1 MDLNSIKDSVQEVA
15 EAIASVLHVDVTIV
29 DKDFKRIAS
38 TGKYKDL
45 IGSKLPSK
53 CLYEYVIKE
62 KKPHYVERH
71 GKDAKANSVCDEC
84 EGKEGCKEFATIGY
98 PIISEEQVIGVIG
111 INVFEEEKCNRIS
124 TDFYSMINFLDRLSS
139 LLLGN
144 MHYLETINKLKIQK
158 EETNHI
164 MNSLSNGVLCV
175 DNEGTIKY
183 INEKGKKLLHLKNED
198 NKVNIKDIIKDL
210 KLEALFKGCH
220 SSVMEVHNI
229 KNSTLMLKSK
239 PITLQGEKVSTII
252 QITKKS
258 DEMRNAYNL
267 FINSKEVNFED
278 IVGDSKA
285 INKVKSLAQNIAKTD
300 ATVLLQGESGTGKE
314 LFARAIHFESPRLKA
329 PFIAINCA
337 SIPDN
342 LLESEFFGY
351 EGGTFTGAR
360 KEGHTG
366 KFELANGG
374 TIFLDEIGDLPLH
387 LQPKILRVLQEQS
400 FTKIGGKEEITV
412 DVRII
417 AATNRNLKD
426 MVEKGR
432 FREDL
437 YYRLNV
443 IPIMIPTLKER
454 EEDIYLLSSYLLD
467 KYCTKYDMEIKE
479 LSKEVKDIF
488 KDYKWPG
495 NVRELENVIEYLV
508 SISKDATITCSSLPE
523 SFKDTNIK
531 TNKCTMSLKSRVDY
545 YERNLLKDMLEEYG
559 DDARGKSIICDK
571 LSIDLSTLYRKLN
584 KYNLQ

>member
-1 MDLNSIKDSVQEVA
+1 M
-15 EAIASVLHVDVTIV
+15 
-29 DKDFKRIAS
+29 
-38 TGKYKDL
+38 
-45 IGSKLPSK
+45 PSK

-98 PIISEEQVIGVIG
+98 PIISEDQVIGVIG

-144 MHYLETINKLKIQK
+144 MHYLETINKLQIQK

-278 IVGDSKA
+278 IIGDSKA

-523 SFKDTNIK
+523 AFKDSNIK
-531 TNKCTMSLKSRVDY
+531 TNKCTMSLKSRVDH
-545 YERNLLKDMLEEYG
+545 YERNLLRDMLEEYG
-559 DDARGKSIICDK
+559 EDAKGKSIICDK

>member
-29 DKDFKRIAS
+29 DKEFKRIAS

-71 GKDAKANSVCDEC
+71 GRDAKDNSVCDEC

-139 LLLGN
+139 LLIGN
-144 MHYLETINKLKIQK
+144 MHYLETINKLQIQK

-278 IVGDSKA
+278 IIGDSKA

-443 IPIMIPTLKER
+443 IPIMIPTLKDR

-488 KDYKWPG
+488 KEYRWPG

-523 SFKDTNIK
+523 SFKDSNIK

-559 DDARGKSIICDK
+559 EDAKGKSIICDK

-584 KYNLQ
+584 KHNLQ